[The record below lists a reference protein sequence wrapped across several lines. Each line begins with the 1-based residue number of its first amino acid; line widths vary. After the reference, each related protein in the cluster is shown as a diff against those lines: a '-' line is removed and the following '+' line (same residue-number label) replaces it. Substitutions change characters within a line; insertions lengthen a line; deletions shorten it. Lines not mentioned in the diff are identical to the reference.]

1 MNKLHRTT
9 PSELELQ
16 SYLDNELPA
25 NEREQVFLWLTN
37 NPKTLRALLDQR
49 AQDNQ
54 LRSTM
59 LKSGDLHKPY
69 QNKLMQ
75 DVDDISRSNK
85 RVAWMLLGFIG
96 GVLITTFVIFLFI
109 NWS

>member
-1 MNKLHRTT
+1 MNKLHKST

-25 NEREQVFLWLTN
+25 DKREQVFLWLTN
-37 NPKTLRALLDQR
+37 NPKTLRSLLDQR

-59 LKSGDLHKPY
+59 LKPNAPHKPY
-69 QNKLMQ
+69 HDKLMQ
-75 DVDDISRSNK
+75 DVDDIARGNK
-85 RVAWMLLGFIG
+85 RVAWILLGFIG

-109 NWS
+109 NW